1 MGPVGTG
8 NERRLMNSGPG
19 DVLQLIRRGE
29 ATTRREIQDLT
40 GLSRMTVAQRVDSLL
55 EARFIRE
62 AGDGHA
68 TGGRRPHR
76 LEFDVENS
84 VLVVATVDT
93 THSRTALTR
102 LDGTILADERVDV
115 AVLDGPKALLTSLAE
130 SFVRLLDSAGIAH
143 ESLVGIGVSIPGP
156 VDPHTGRPSQP
167 PIMPGWDAY
176 PISEHLQESFA
187 VPVFVENDAD
197 AMALGEQS
205 VNYPES
211 LSLCLVKVST
221 GIGTGMVINGS
232 VYHGIDGG
240 AGDIGHIRLAGET
253 AQCQCGS
260 FGCLAAVAS
269 GRAVAHALGAASGSD
284 VKRMIAEGNVDALRL
299 THEAGSRL
307 GEVMATVVSMVNPGV
322 LVVGGDL
329 ASSALIGGIRESLY
343 PRSLARATRN
353 LDVRLST
360 LGADAGLIGLARI
373 AVDHLFSAE
382 AVNASVSVAA
392 STSANTLG
400 IPPVTG
406 GRDAG

>member
-1 MGPVGTG
+1 MGPVGNNG
-8 NERRLMNSGPG
+8 NERQPMSSGPG
-19 DVLQLIRRGE
+19 DVLQLIRSGE
-29 ATTRREIQDLT
+29 AATRREIQDVT
-40 GLSRMTVAQRVDSLL
+40 GLSRMTVAQRVDALL
-55 EARFIRE
+55 EARLIRE
-62 AGDGHA
+62 VGDGQA

-76 LEFDVENS
+76 LEFNVENS
-84 VLVVATVDT
+84 VLAVATVDT

-102 LDGTILADERVDV
+102 LDGTIVADERLEV
-115 AVLDGPKALLTSLAE
+115 AVLDGPKALLTTLTDSFLRLLGKSDIDQESLA
-130 SFVRLLDSAGIAH
+130 
-143 ESLVGIGVSIPGP
+143 GIGLSIPGP

-176 PISEHLQESFA
+176 PIVEHLQESFA

-205 VNYPES
+205 VNYRDCR
-211 LSLCLVKVST
+211 SLCLVKVST

-253 AQCQCGS
+253 ATCQCGS
-260 FGCLAAVAS
+260 SGCLAAVAS
-269 GRAVAHALGAASGSD
+269 GRAVAHALGATSGSD
-284 VKRMIAEGNVDALRL
+284 VKRLLSEGNVDALRL
-299 THEAGSRL
+299 THEAGSRI
-307 GEVMATVVSMVNPGV
+307 GEVMATVVSMVNPGA

-373 AVDHLFSAE
+373 AVDNLFSAE
-382 AVNASVSVAA
+382 AVNAVIA
-392 STSANTLG
+392 
-400 IPPVTG
+400 
-406 GRDAG
+406 DATRQRGLERA